1 LDGKCF
7 FTPERPS
14 GVNNLNKTVLLG
26 ALALCAFSF
35 VARADNAP
43 LRIGIEAAY
52 PPFSMKTPEGEI
64 SGFDYDIGN
73 ALCEEMKIK
82 CTWVVQEFDG
92 MIPSLKVRKVDAVLS
107 SMSITEDRLKSVDF
121 SKKYY
126 HTPGKFAMKAG
137 TVINDPLV
145 DLKGKR
151 VGVQRSS
158 TYDRFA
164 TQKLETAGVVVVRYS
179 TQSEAFLDLV
189 SGRLDATLADIIYTD
204 ESFIKTP
211 LGQGYALV
219 GPDINDPA
227 FFGRGA
233 GIAVRKGDTANAER
247 LNAAIDAIRANG
259 KYEQVMTKY
268 FTYDI
273 YGQR

>member
-1 LDGKCF
+1 M
-7 FTPERPS
+7 
-14 GVNNLNKTVLLG
+14 NKTVLLG

-35 VARADNAP
+35 VARADDAP

-137 TVINDPLV
+137 NVINDPLV

-164 TQKLETAGVVVVRYS
+164 TQKLETAGVLVVRYS

-233 GIAVRKGDTANAER
+233 GIAVRKGDKANADR
-247 LNAAIDAIRANG
+247 LSAAIDAIRANG